1 MKGIRL
7 EDRSRK
13 TRVVGGASVCSSRKA
28 RPRGCVGAARFPK
41 AERPGALICDVA
53 GRRYCDEPPGD
64 SGLGTRDSGLG
75 RGAASLV
82 LGSSFVPL
90 RASRGP
96 GSGCLC
102 ASASA
107 SAEGKW
113 PPASAFGQVPVL
125 FSSWPS
131 MFLSDRLSTHLT
143 NRGSM
148 PTKATPALCEQLE
161 VMT

>member
-75 RGAASLV
+75 TRERGGLSGPRLLV
-82 LGSSFVPL
+82 RPAPRVPGTGVGL
-90 RASRGP
+90 LVRFGERERRRKMATSICFWPGP
-96 GSGCLC
+96 GPLLFLALNVFVRS
-102 ASASA
+102 SQYPPD
-107 SAEGKW
+107 EQGKH
-113 PPASAFGQVPVL
+113 ANKGNSCTL
-125 FSSWPS
+125 
-131 MFLSDRLSTHLT
+131 
-143 NRGSM
+143 
-148 PTKATPALCEQLE
+148 
-161 VMT
+161 